1 MLVALLTCFFAMPP
15 VWVLLVMLIP
25 LIVDGT
31 VQRCTSY
38 ESGNIRRVITG
49 LLFGYALMG
58 LIILSFKAVYG
69 LGWQLGLKLK
79 KQ

>member
-1 MLVALLTCFFAMPP
+1 MRIALLTCFFAMPP
-15 VWVLLVMLIP
+15 LWVLLVMRVP
-25 LIVDGT
+25 LIIDGT
-31 VQRCTSY
+31 VQHCTSY

-79 KQ
+79 K

>member
-1 MLVALLTCFFAMPP
+1 MLIALLTCFFAMPP
-15 VWVLLVMLIP
+15 LWVLLVMLVP
-25 LIVDGT
+25 LIIDGT

-49 LLFGYALMG
+49 LLFGYALIG
-58 LIILSFKAVYG
+58 LIILSFKAVYA